1 MVNAPTKEH
10 RSAWVAQV
18 QSLAQAWRAE
28 FASQLDSEAVP
39 IHPARLCREL
49 GKLLPAEALVVVDTG
64 HAGMWTGA
72 MLDLNH
78 SEQGYIRAAGSLGWG
93 LPAALGAKLAVGS
106 RPVLLF
112 TGDGGFWYH
121 LSELETAVRWNIPAV
136 LLVNN
141 NKSLN
146 MEIDI
151 YTDAYGGSL
160 KANHAELWKFAD
172 VSFAAIAEQMGAK
185 GLTVRKPHE
194 IDGALDQAFS
204 CGRPCVIDVLTEIEA
219 LAPTAFIEPQ

>member
-1 MVNAPTKEH
+1 L
-10 RSAWVAQV
+10 AWVSRV
-18 QSLAQAWRAE
+18 QSLARDWRNE
-28 FASQLDSEAVP
+28 FALQLDSNAVP

-49 GKLLPAEALVVVDTG
+49 SELLPADALVVADTG

-72 MLDLNH
+72 MLDLKYP
-78 SEQGYIRAAGSLGWG
+78 EQGYIRAAGSLGWG
-93 LPAALGAKLAVGS
+93 LPAALGAKLAVGP

-121 LSELETAVRWNIPAV
+121 LSELETAVRWNISAV

-151 YTDAYGGSL
+151 YTDAYGGIL
-160 KANHAELWKFAD
+160 KANHAELWKFTD
-172 VSFAAIAEQMGAK
+172 VSFAAIAEQMGAM
-185 GLTVRKPHE
+185 GLTVRKPNE
-194 IDGALDQAFS
+194 IESALDQAFS
-204 CGRPCVIDVLTEIEA
+204 CGRPCVIDVLTEIDA
-219 LAPTAFIEPQ
+219 LAPTAFIEPL